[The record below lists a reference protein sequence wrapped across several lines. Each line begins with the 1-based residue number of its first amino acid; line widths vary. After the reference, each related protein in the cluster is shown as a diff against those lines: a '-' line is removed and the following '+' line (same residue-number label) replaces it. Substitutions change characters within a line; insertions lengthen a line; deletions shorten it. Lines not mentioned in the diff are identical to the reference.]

1 MKKNLTTLFTAI
13 LYFLHKTK
21 IVEGFLGK
29 TKPSTAMYSNVHEE
43 RRQVLTTKSPTRL
56 TYAGSLL
63 IFVISNAQAQEFKI
77 GITQHD
83 FDTKL
88 NHRVEKGQNIIIE
101 YLFDKLDNYL
111 RAYPHI
117 GASINSK
124 GYTSNLYT
132 GVTWQADFDNT
143 FLVEVSLGIS
153 LNNAERKISKKRRGL
168 GSNLLFR
175 ESLSLGYKLS
185 QIH

>member
-1 MKKNLTTLFTAI
+1 MKKYLVTIFTA
-13 LYFLHKTK
+13 T
-21 IVEGFLGK
+21 
-29 TKPSTAMYSNVHEE
+29 
-43 RRQVLTTKSPTRL
+43 
-56 TYAGSLL
+56 L
-63 IFVISNAQAQEFKI
+63 IFVVSNTKAQEFKI

-101 YLFDKLDNYL
+101 YLIDKLDNYL

-132 GVTWQADFDNT
+132 GLTWQADFDNA
-143 FLVEVSLGIS
+143 LLLEVSLGIS
-153 LNNAERKISKKRRGL
+153 VNNAEKKISKKRRAL

-175 ESLSLGYKLS
+175 ESFSVGYKLS
-185 QIH
+185 KIHSISVMIDHISSDDITKPNPGLTDIGIRYGYKF